1 MAIRIS
7 SNCTNCAE
15 LSPAV
20 MCNVHKVKVSE
31 SYTCDSF
38 SLKSTLSLDTQCP
51 NCAHYKKDSCA
62 HPSKATEGMLC
73 SSWAPVAS

>member
-1 MAIRIS
+1 MAIRLS

-31 SYTCDSF
+31 NYTCNSF
-38 SLKSTLSLDTQCP
+38 TLKTSLNIETDCTS
-51 NCAHYKKDSCA
+51 CARFNAESCA
-62 HPSKATEGMLC
+62 HPSKASEGMSC
-73 SSWAPVAS
+73 SSWAPVA